1 MGQNPWGRI
10 APCRTEA
17 LFAPW
22 QRLGENAMAS
32 ERPTSRE
39 PSGGD
44 FARYDTAELKDK
56 DRDHYIHDFSTFK
69 KQGSMVIA
77 ESDGAYVYDSDGTRY
92 LDVIGGLWCV
102 NVGYGNREIATAMA
116 EQACRVPMYSPF
128 GHITTPPS
136 AELAAKLADLAPGDL
151 NHVFYGTGGSM
162 ANDTAVRIIHFYFN
176 RLGMKSK
183 KQIISRI
190 DGYHGSTYLA
200 MTITGVEFD
209 HLGFDLATDLVNRVS
224 APDVYR
230 RPAGMSPSEFC
241 DHLVDELENKILEIG
256 PENVACFFAEPIAGA
271 GGVLVPPVGYHARTA
286 EVCKK
291 YDVIYISDEVVTAFG
306 RLGEMFASKE
316 IFDLQPDIIVCAK
329 GLSSGYAPLSA
340 TILSDEIYEVIS
352 VPQAEGAMFTH
363 GFTYSGHPVCCAA
376 ALKNIEIMERI
387 DLCGHVRDVGKYF
400 EDQLRER
407 IGPLPLVGD
416 VRGSHFMMCVENVAD
431 KKTKELLPASVQ
443 IGGRIADKCQ
453 ERNVIVR
460 PLAHKNVL
468 SPPLILTREQVDTIV
483 DALHESIVE
492 VQDDLT
498 REGVWG

>member
-1 MGQNPWGRI
+1 
-10 APCRTEA
+10 
-17 LFAPW
+17 
-22 QRLGENAMAS
+22 MAS

-56 DRDHYIHDFSTFK
+56 DRDHYIHPWTDFSTFK

-230 RPAGMSPSEFC
+230 RPAGMSPSGTSRASSPSRSRAPAAFSSPRW
-241 DHLVDELENKILEIG
+241 DITRAQRRSARSTTSSTSRMRSS
-256 PENVACFFAEPIAGA
+256 PPSVAS
-271 GGVLVPPVGYHARTA
+271 AR
-286 EVCKK
+286 CLPRKR
-291 YDVIYISDEVVTAFG
+291 YS
-306 RLGEMFASKE
+306 
-316 IFDLQPDIIVCAK
+316 IFSQT
-329 GLSSGYAPLSA
+329 SSSA
-340 TILSDEIYEVIS
+340 
-352 VPQAEGAMFTH
+352 
-363 GFTYSGHPVCCAA
+363 
-376 ALKNIEIMERI
+376 R
-387 DLCGHVRDVGKYF
+387 
-400 EDQLRER
+400 
-407 IGPLPLVGD
+407 
-416 VRGSHFMMCVENVAD
+416 RGSARA
-431 KKTKELLPASVQ
+431 T
-443 IGGRIADKCQ
+443 
-453 ERNVIVR
+453 R
-460 PLAHKNVL
+460 P
-468 SPPLILTREQVDTIV
+468 
-483 DALHESIVE
+483 
-492 VQDDLT
+492 
-498 REGVWG
+498 